1 MRGTVEPL
9 SHATDEPLLQPH
21 ADRMAYDFRQKDASQ
36 FFVACWMLSLSHIAW
51 LESRNMLIDRDWRA
65 AVETCVFV
73 GGVRREVGCKE
84 NAACAILPGTSS
96 LWLDQ

>member
-1 MRGTVEPL
+1 MGSEMCIR
-9 SHATDEPLLQPH
+9 
-21 ADRMAYDFRQKDASQ
+21 DRLYVGNSRQI
-36 FFVACWMLSLSHIAW
+36 LSHIAW
-51 LESRNMLIDRDWRA
+51 LKSRNMLIDRDWRA

-84 NAACAILPGTSS
+84 NAACAILPGTGS